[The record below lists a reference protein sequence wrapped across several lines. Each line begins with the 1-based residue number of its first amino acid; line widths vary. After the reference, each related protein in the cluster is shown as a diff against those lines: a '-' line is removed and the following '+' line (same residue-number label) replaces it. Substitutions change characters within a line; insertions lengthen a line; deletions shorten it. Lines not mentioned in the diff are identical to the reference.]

1 MQEDLD
7 LNHPNL
13 NIDILSVN
21 KLGTA
26 GEEYLDASDNL
37 PMVQDNSTDLIWATW
52 GGGWRDVVI
61 LDGNNEIYAV
71 YNLTTYTLSD
81 SANYDT
87 LKQLFIDAAGTL

>member
-21 KLGTA
+21 KLGAT
-26 GEEYLDASDNL
+26 GEGNLSADQDL
-37 PMVQDNSTDLIWATW
+37 PMVQDNSTDLIWDTW
-52 GGGWRDVVI
+52 GGDWRDVVI
-61 LDGNNEIYAV
+61 LDGNNEIYAI
-71 YNLTTYTLSD
+71 YNLTMYNLSD
-81 SANYDT
+81 SANYDA